1 MIKPSFTAVSFAL
14 LSMMSPLTAPA
25 VAAGSDMIQNGVASY
40 YHDSLDGNKTASGQ
54 RYDRNVLSAAHKTLP
69 LGTRVRVTDV
79 KTGKSVIVRVND
91 RGPFVRGRII
101 DLSWRAARQL
111 RITKKGI
118 AKVKVEVLSI
128 PNRRRARGA

>member
-1 MIKPSFTAVSFAL
+1 
-14 LSMMSPLTAPA
+14 MMSPLTAPA